1 MAAAIPI
8 GDQLR
13 MVERLKEEQPG
24 GVDCCRHRVQTEPV
38 GHILDNF
45 CLERIPLE
53 QL

>member
-1 MAAAIPI
+1 MAAAIPMS
-8 GDQLR
+8 DQLH

-24 GVDCCRHRVQTEPV
+24 AAGCGRHGVQTEPV

-45 CLERIPLE
+45 CLERIPPE